1 MCGQQTQTEFTF
13 KLFFIQ
19 EKWLSK
25 KKDEYR
31 HEKHATEFQL
41 FPEKTVFGKSKIT
54 WKVSLG
60 HNKLKK
66 QILFKSPINYEII
79 SYSRSFYFLIISNH
93 SFNFLGCI
101 RVQVKIVQNSILIK
115 SMFVLFHVCANTYL
129 PLSA

>member
-1 MCGQQTQTEFTF
+1 MRNTQRSFN
-13 KLFFIQ
+13 FFR
-19 EKWLSK
+19 K
-25 KKDEYR
+25 
-31 HEKHATEFQL
+31 
-41 FPEKTVFGKSKIT
+41 KTVFGKSKIT

-115 SMFVLFHVCANTYL
+115 FVLFHVCANPYL